1 MKIDR
6 KGKILLQDGDYRAG
20 NFIFREEG
28 RHVKVTTASGLA
40 SWSASLD
47 TAAGQFLKLIL
58 DQKKDD
64 WLMACATSTLAN
76 ILVVPDADFLIKHS
90 ELINA
95 HVMAHPEYYGKT
107 KPTDDKQEDDKILR
121 EERDLMEETGEAT
134 D

>member
-6 KGKILLQDGDYRAG
+6 RGKIRLQDGDYRAG

-28 RHVKVTTASGLA
+28 RHVNVTTASGLA

-47 TAAGQFLKLIL
+47 TAAGTFLKLAL
-58 DQKKDD
+58 DQRRDD
-64 WLMACATSTLAN
+64 WLMAYATSILAQL
-76 ILVVPDADFLIKHS
+76 LVVPDPQFLLKHS

-107 KPTDDKQEDDKILR
+107 EPTDDKQEDDKILR
-121 EERDLMEETGEAT
+121 EEKELMEETGQAT